1 MVDRANILIVD
12 DKVDNVRLLSEMLS
26 SEGYKSRK
34 VLNGSHALDA
44 AQLDPPD
51 LILLDIM
58 MPGLNGYETCQ
69 RLKADPRT
77 QEIPIIFL
85 SALND
90 TSDKVKALELGGVDY
105 ITKPFQKEEVIARV
119 KTHLRIQNLTHTL
132 REQNI
137 QLAEEI
143 EHRKT
148 AEASLQKALEDL
160 KTAQEQM
167 IVHEKLAALG
177 TLTAGI
183 AHELR
188 NPLNFVNNYAEGSIE
203 LLDDLLEAIETQA
216 PPLKPETRSVIQELI
231 TELKT
236 NSGTIYL
243 HGQRAEQI
251 ISSMMQ
257 HARMENSLPQL
268 TDLNGLLDE
277 AVDLTYHSQ
286 RVQHSGF
293 NVTIHRDYE
302 ANIGQLQLL
311 PSELCR
317 AFINLIDNAFY
328 AMQSKQKIMGKE
340 FIPMLSVSTRQLEN
354 NVQICIQDNG
364 TGINPEYQSKIFE
377 PFFTTKPTGEGTG
390 LGLSMAYEI
399 IVRQHNGT
407 LKLETEEEGQTTF
420 VITLPALNS

>member
-1 MVDRANILIVD
+1 MMVDRADILIVD
-12 DKVDNVRLLSEMLS
+12 DKADNVRLLSEILG

-34 VLNGSHALDA
+34 VLSGSHALDS

-58 MPGLNGYETCQ
+58 MPGMDGYETCQ
-69 RLKADPRT
+69 QLKANPRT

-85 SALND
+85 SALSD
-90 TSDKVKALELGGVDY
+90 TEDKVKALELGGVDY

-119 KTHLRIQNLTHTL
+119 KTHLRIQNLTQTL
-132 REQNI
+132 RAQNI

-148 AEASLQKALEDL
+148 VEVALKQALEDL
-160 KTAQEQM
+160 KTTQQQM
-167 IVHEKLAALG
+167 IAHEKLAALG

-203 LLDDLLEAIETQA
+203 LLDELRDLIEPYTSKLEPEIQAAI
-216 PPLKPETRSVIQELI
+216 RELMLD
-231 TELKT
+231 LKT
-236 NSGTIYL
+236 NSGTIHL

-277 AVDLTYHSQ
+277 AVDLTYHSKRAQ
-286 RVQHSGF
+286 NVGF
-293 NVTIHRDYE
+293 NITIHRNYGS
-302 ANIGQLQLL
+302 NIGQLKLL

-328 AMQSKQKIMGKE
+328 AIQSKQKLVGKD
-340 FIPMLSVSTRQLEN
+340 FVPMLLLTTQQLEN
-354 NVQICIQDNG
+354 SVQICIQDNG
-364 TGINPEYQSKIFE
+364 IGIQPDYQGKIFE

-399 IVRQHNGT
+399 IVRQHNGM
-407 LKLETEEEGQTTF
+407 LKLDTEPGMHTTF
-420 VITLPALNS
+420 VVTLPISG